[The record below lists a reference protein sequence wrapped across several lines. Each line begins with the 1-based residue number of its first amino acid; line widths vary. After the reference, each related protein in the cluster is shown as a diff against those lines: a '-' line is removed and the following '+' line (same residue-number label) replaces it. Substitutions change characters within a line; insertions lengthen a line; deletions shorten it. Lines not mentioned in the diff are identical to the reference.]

1 MASATLEL
9 KSIEQQKRNIL
20 QQLATF
26 PVAVSFMLA
35 VGVFATTRSM
45 LAEPDIFWHL
55 RNAAYVVSHHRVVSQ
70 DMYSF
75 TVGGTPWVS
84 HEWLSE
90 LAYYGAY
97 RAFGWQGVLGLYCGL
112 MMAIVLGVYWLAR
125 REGADPLVA
134 GLAAAIGK
142 MLIGVGSGPR
152 MQHFGWLCFIAVYAI
167 LQKYRS
173 ERRGPLWVLPLLFCL
188 WINLHGSW
196 ASGAAVCVLL
206 VLSALLPRD
215 FGRVEASPWTWRELR
230 PALFYGFLSCI
241 ALFINPTGYKAI
253 LYPFETMIHM
263 PLQQQFVQEWQPAS
277 MSGPIGLRIMI
288 ALALLFVIAVLGKKK
303 WRIDEV
309 VLTVFVLYFGLM
321 HERLLVLAGIV
332 LPPILARHVI
342 SLSSYDPSRER
353 RGVNLGVCCASV
365 IAIVLLFPS
374 KTTLQ
379 SDINADYPAGAAAF
393 MHSHPLQ
400 GRLFNTYQWGGYLEW
415 TMPDV
420 KTFIDGRGDVFEYR
434 GVLKDYLD
442 VVALRGSKEILD
454 RYQIDYVL
462 FASDSE
468 LAYLLSNTSGWRE
481 TYHDKQSA
489 IFEKIGTSTTK

>member
-9 KSIEQQKRNIL
+9 KSIEQHKRSVL
-20 QQLATF
+20 QSLTTF
-26 PVAVSFMLA
+26 PVAVAFILA
-35 VGVFATTRSM
+35 VGVFATTRGL

-55 RNAAYVVSHHRVVSQ
+55 RNAQYVVSHHHIVVE

-75 TVGGTPWVS
+75 TVSGTPWVS

-90 LAYYGAY
+90 LIYFGFY

-112 MMAIVLGVYWLAR
+112 MIAIVLGVYWLAL

-152 MQHFGWLCFIAVYAI
+152 MQHFGWLCFIGVYAI
-167 LQKYRS
+167 LQKYRA
-173 ERRGPLWVLPLLFCL
+173 ERRGPLWALPLLFCL

-206 VLSALLPRD
+206 VLSGLLPRD
-215 FGRVEASPWTWRELR
+215 FARIEASPWKWSELK

-241 ALFINPTGYKAI
+241 AVFINPTGYRAV
-253 LYPFETMIHM
+253 LYPFETMVRM

-277 MSGPIGLRIMI
+277 MAGPIGAHIMI
-288 ALALLFVIAVLGKKK
+288 ALALVFLIAVIGRKQ
-303 WRIDEV
+303 WRVDEV

-332 LPPILARHVI
+332 LPPILARHVT

-353 RGVNLGVCCASV
+353 RGLNVAVGCACV
-365 IAIVLLFPS
+365 IAIVLLFP
-374 KTTLQ
+374 TTRTLQ
-379 SDINADYPAGAAAF
+379 SEINAEYPAGAAAF
-393 MHSHPLQ
+393 IRSHPP
-400 GRLFNTYQWGGYLEW
+400 GRIFNTYQWGGYLEW
-415 TMPDV
+415 TTPEV
-420 KTFIDGRGDVFEYR
+420 KTFIDGRGDIFEFH

-442 VVALRGSKEILD
+442 VAALRQSKEILD
-454 RYQIDYVL
+454 RYKIDCVL
-462 FASDSE
+462 FASDSNV
-468 LAYLLSNTSGWRE
+468 AYLLNNTSGWRE
-481 TYHDKQSA
+481 TYHDQQSA
-489 IFEKIGTSTTK
+489 IFERTGTSATK